1 MNPVIDNRK
10 ARYAYEIQDKFH
22 AGLQLTGTEV
32 KAIRE
37 GKVSLAESY
46 VVVSS
51 SGELWVK
58 GMHISEFSH
67 GSYANHP
74 PLRERKLLLK
84 KREIE
89 KIAKKLNDKGLTLIP
104 LKIYFSDK
112 GWCKMDIAIA
122 KGKHL
127 HDKRQSI
134 RNREDARD
142 LREAKRI

>member
-104 LKIYFSDK
+104 LKMYFSDK

>member
-1 MNPVIDNRK
+1 
-10 ARYAYEIQDKFH
+10 
-22 AGLQLTGTEV
+22 LQLTGTEV

-104 LKIYFSDK
+104 LKMYFSDK

>member
-74 PLRERKLLLK
+74 PLRERKVLLK

-104 LKIYFSDK
+104 LKMYFSDK

>member
-74 PLRERKLLLK
+74 ALRERKLLLK

-104 LKIYFSDK
+104 LKMYFSDK

>member
-67 GSYANHP
+67 GSYATHP

-104 LKIYFSDK
+104 LKMYFSDK

>member
-104 LKIYFSDK
+104 LKMYFSDK
-112 GWCKMDIAIA
+112 GWCKMDIGIA

>member
-22 AGLQLTGTEV
+22 AGLQLTGTED

-104 LKIYFSDK
+104 LKMYFSDK

>member
-10 ARYAYEIQDKFH
+10 ARDAYEIQDKFH

-104 LKIYFSDK
+104 LKMYFSDK

>member
-1 MNPVIDNRK
+1 
-10 ARYAYEIQDKFH
+10 FH

-67 GSYANHP
+67 GSYVNHP

-104 LKIYFSDK
+104 LKMYFSDK

>member
-74 PLRERKLLLK
+74 PLRERKLLMK

-104 LKIYFSDK
+104 LKMYFSDK

>member
-104 LKIYFSDK
+104 LKMYFSDK
-112 GWCKMDIAIA
+112 GWCKIDIAIA

>member
-58 GMHISEFSH
+58 GMHISEFSN

-74 PLRERKLLLK
+74 PL
-84 KREIE
+84 
-89 KIAKKLNDKGLTLIP
+89 A
-104 LKIYFSDK
+104 
-112 GWCKMDIAIA
+112 
-122 KGKHL
+122 
-127 HDKRQSI
+127 
-134 RNREDARD
+134 
-142 LREAKRI
+142 

>member
-10 ARYAYEIQDKFH
+10 ARHAYEIQDKFH

-46 VVVSS
+46 VFVSS

-58 GMHISEFSH
+58 GMHIAEFSH

-89 KIAKKLNDKGLTLIP
+89 KIVKKLNDKGLTLIP
-104 LKIYFSDK
+104 LKVYFNNK

-122 KGKHL
+122 KGKQM
-127 HDKRQSI
+127 HDKRQAL

-142 LREAKRI
+142 LREAKRR

>member
-1 MNPVIDNRK
+1 MNPVIDNPK

-104 LKIYFSDK
+104 LKMYFSDK

>member
-1 MNPVIDNRK
+1 MKPVIDNRK

-104 LKIYFSDK
+104 LKMYFSDK

>member
-22 AGLQLTGTEV
+22 AGFQLTGTEV

-104 LKIYFSDK
+104 LKMYFSDK

>member
-10 ARYAYEIQDKFH
+10 ARYAYEMQDKFH

-104 LKIYFSDK
+104 LKMYFSDK

>member
-37 GKVSLAESY
+37 GKVSLSESY

-104 LKIYFSDK
+104 LKMYFSDK

>member
-104 LKIYFSDK
+104 LKMYFSDK

-142 LREAKRI
+142 LGEAKRI